1 MLEPKNKSLKK
12 SVNINNENERKYE
25 RKEYQISTSNMNY
38 FLGVEID
45 NKYIHFT
52 VQELNIIS
60 NYIFK
65 NKYELSNIISKLN
78 LVQNKYTSLSRIL
91 RFVDK
96 AYSKNKISLEQKSDN
111 ELYLIFEVP
120 VDFEEEKFSLTLKK
134 KYLDDKEVLSILIE
148 QINKLNN
155 NNALVKNK
163 FNEIEKQINIISRK
177 NSAGRISE
185 SSDINEEINIIKQQ
199 INDING
205 RLSGTKVISDNL
217 KPKNNKDKVYV
228 LKSSLN
234 KNNDDIYKNNY
245 NNIYNNDDNFN
256 NNIYKSQNRKR
267 NELYDEKE
275 DDKDEKSNYNINKR
289 MNYNERYGDENDED
303 GFDKDSKPEIYLKNN
318 NKILNKNDRAYK
330 ERRNGSQDEYRDRDR
345 DRKIDKDRDN
355 INNTNIKKSL
365 KKSQKD
371 LKDLK
376 KSNRYRINDDDP
388 RDDQKYL
395 NDKKQ
400 KMQNKKIKLVNDQE
414 NNSNYNNR
422 ENDRDY
428 NFENPYKN
436 DTIINNNYEKR
447 YNNNSPKLKDKT
459 NYSKRN
465 PQNKLTQSKTS
476 TLKKERKENI
486 PNLKNNINLNKN
498 NQTNNINNINNIK
511 EVSKIENGS
520 IIKKKKP
527 SIKRSSQEIE
537 EYLKKTDYKYKSTP
551 IELKY
556 KMDICKTNTSCG
568 WNDMF
573 EIYIS
578 YKNNKEYLASPD
590 NNNYNINII
599 SLINNKLENKLQGH
613 NNKVRTIRY
622 FIEDNNKK
630 SVENEY
636 LISADDDHIVI
647 IWDLLDNY
655 EIKQKIDTNYED
667 DIYSCLIFFNKN
679 IENADELN
687 YIVTSTYSTSNDIQS
702 SATKIYSLESGQY
715 LFFIKESNFD
725 NIYYLLL
732 WHNNQNNK
740 NYLIQFSYKKIL
752 INYLNQKSSNELY
765 AKLVQEP
772 ENEHYSGF
780 IFNKNNSDF
789 LCSSS
794 YNGFIHIWD
803 LYKKTI
809 VKTID
814 TKCIL
819 CHIIPWNEKYAIAA
833 DFENK
838 SFIVIDMVEK
848 KIYNDYNIEHTL
860 EVKCVKKLFHPSFGE
875 CLLTA
880 GRDNIIKL
888 WKL

>member
-1 MLEPKNKSLKK
+1 MLESKHKSLKK
-12 SVNINNENERKYE
+12 SVNANNENERKTE
-25 RKEYQISTSNMNY
+25 RKEYQISTSNINY

-78 LVQNKYTSLSRIL
+78 LVQSKYTSLSRIL

-96 AYSKNKISLEQKSDN
+96 AYSKNKISIEQKSDN

-120 VDFEEEKFSLTLKK
+120 VDFEEEKFPLTLKK

-155 NNALVKNK
+155 NNALVKSK

-177 NSAGRISE
+177 NSAGRVSE
-185 SSDINEEINIIKQQ
+185 SSDINEEINIIKKQ

-205 RLSGTKVISDNL
+205 RLLGTKVISDNL
-217 KPKNNKDKVYV
+217 KPKNNNDKVYV

-234 KNNDDIYKNNY
+234 KINDDSYKNNYKNNY
-245 NNIYNNDDNFN
+245 NKNYNDDDNY
-256 NNIYKSQNRKR
+256 NNIYESQKRKK

-275 DDKDEKSNYNINKR
+275 DEKDEKSNYNNNKR
-289 MNYNERYGDENDED
+289 MNYNERYGDDSNED
-303 GFDKDSKPEIYLKNN
+303 GFYKDSKPEIYLKNN
-318 NKILNKNDRAYK
+318 NNNKTLNKNDTAFK
-330 ERRNGSQDEYRDRDR
+330 ERRNGSQDEYRDKE
-345 DRKIDKDRDN
+345 RKVDKDRDN
-355 INNTNIKKSL
+355 VNNAKKSL
-365 KKSQKD
+365 KKSKNE
-371 LKDLK
+371 LK
-376 KSNRYRINDDDP
+376 KSNRYKDNDDT
-388 RDDQKYL
+388 REEQKYL
-395 NDKKQ
+395 NDKKKQ
-400 KMQNKKIKLVNDQE
+400 MQNKPKIKLLNEQE
-414 NNSNYNNR
+414 NNSNYYNR
-422 ENDRDY
+422 ENDRDIKL
-428 NFENPYKN
+428 ENPYKN
-436 DTIINNNYEKR
+436 DVIINNNNEKR
-447 YNNNSPKLKDKT
+447 YNNNNSPKLKDKT
-459 NYSKRN
+459 YNKKKN
-465 PQNKLTQSKTS
+465 NQQNKLSQSKSS
-476 TLKKERKENI
+476 TFKKEKKENI
-486 PNLKNNINLNKN
+486 PNLKNNINISKN
-498 NQTNNINNINNIK
+498 NQINNIK
-511 EVSKIENGS
+511 EMSKIENGS

-556 KMDICKTNTSCG
+556 KMDICKVNTSCG

-647 IWDLLDNY
+647 VWDLLDNY

-679 IENADELN
+679 IENADEQN
-687 YIVTSTYSTSNDIQS
+687 YIVTSSYSTSNDIQS
-702 SATKIYSLESGQY
+702 SATKIYSLESGEY
-715 LFFIKESNFD
+715 LFYIKESNFD

-732 WHNNQNNK
+732 WYNKQNNK

-752 INYLNQKSSNELY
+752 INYLSPKNNNELY
-765 AKLVQEP
+765 AKFVQEP

-780 IFNKNNSDF
+780 IFSKNNSDF

-794 YNGFIHIWD
+794 YNGFINIWD
-803 LYKKTI
+803 LYKKGI
-809 VKTID
+809 VKAID

-819 CHIIPWNEKYAIAA
+819 CHIIPWNEKYVIAA

-838 SFIVIDMVEK
+838 SFIVVDLDEK
-848 KIYNDYNIEHTL
+848 NIYNDYEVEHTM
-860 EVKCVKKLFHPSFGE
+860 EVKCVKKILHPNFGE

-888 WKL
+888 WKK